1 MIEPAVFSVGE
12 ISTLIR
18 QAVEGA
24 FPDVAVR
31 GEVFGA
37 KRNNSGH
44 VYFSLKDKENSLSA
58 VCWRGNAESVFP
70 LLKEGL
76 EVVCYGRI
84 SAYGATSHYQLI
96 VTRAEPAG
104 QGALLQLLQERK
116 EKLQKEG
123 LFDASR
129 KKPLPFL
136 PSVIGVIT
144 SPTGAVIRDI
154 MHRLNERFAR
164 PVLLWPVAVQG
175 EGAAE
180 QICQAVNGFNA
191 IPAEGLSLPSGFV
204 PRPDLLI
211 VARGGGSLE
220 DLWCFN
226 EENVAR
232 AVAASDIPVISAV
245 GHETDTTLIDFVS
258 DLRAPTPTAAAEM
271 AVPVRTDIQ
280 SRLLQQKRMLIDRT
294 SHILQEKQATLQTLK
309 YRMPS
314 LSSTV
319 EQWMQR
325 LDDKENR
332 LRMAWKNIFTQAQQ
346 RLSASK
352 NLLDAVSYVRVLEKG
367 FALVTD
373 NKSQPL
379 TRAEN
384 ILPNK
389 VITLHFADGQIKAQ
403 TLPQQQ
409 ELFK

>member
-1 MIEPAVFSVGE
+1 MNEPVVFSVGE
-12 ISTLIR
+12 ISGLIR
-18 QAVEGA
+18 LAVEGA

-58 VCWRGNAESVFP
+58 VCWRGAAEKVFP
-70 LLKEGL
+70 LLQEGL
-76 EVVCYGRI
+76 EVICYGRI

-96 VTRAEPAG
+96 VSRAEPAG

-116 EKLQKEG
+116 EKLKKEG

-129 KKPLPFL
+129 KKHLPFL

-154 MHRLNERFAR
+154 MHRLNERFPR
-164 PVLLWPVAVQG
+164 HVLLWPVAVQG

-180 QICQAVNGFNA
+180 QICQAVEGFNK
-191 IPAEGLSLPSGFV
+191 IPCEGLRVDGKTI

-232 AVAASDIPVISAV
+232 AVAASSIPVISAV

-258 DLRAPTPTAAAEM
+258 DLRAPTPTAAAEI
-271 AVPVRTDIQ
+271 AVPVRTDLQ
-280 SRLLQQKRMLIDRT
+280 STLLQQKRFLLDKT
-294 SHILQEKQATLQTLK
+294 CHILQEKQAATLTLK
-309 YRMPS
+309 YRIPS
-314 LSSTV
+314 LGSMI
-319 EQWMQR
+319 EQGMQR

-332 LRMAWKNIFTQAQQ
+332 LRMAWKNLMTQAQQ

-352 NLLDAVSYVRVLEKG
+352 NLLEAVSYVRVLEKG

-373 NKSQPL
+373 NKSRPL
-379 TRAEN
+379 TRAQS
-384 ILPNK
+384 ISPHK
-389 VITLHFADGQIKAQ
+389 VITLHFADGTIKAE
-403 TLPQQQ
+403 TLEQQQ

>member
-1 MIEPAVFSVGE
+1 MDEPVVFSVGE
-12 ISTLIR
+12 ISTLVR
-18 QAVEGA
+18 QTMEGA
-24 FPDVAVR
+24 FPEVAVR

-44 VYFSLKDKENSLSA
+44 VYFALKDKENSLSA
-58 VCWRGNAESVFP
+58 VCWRGNAETVFP

-96 VTRAEPAG
+96 VSRAEPAG

-123 LFDASR
+123 LFDPAR

-154 MHRLNERFAR
+154 MHRLDERFAR
-164 PVLLWPVAVQG
+164 HVVLWPVAVQG
-175 EGAAE
+175 DGAAE
-180 QICQAVNGFNA
+180 QICQAVSGFNA
-191 IPAEGLSLPSGFV
+191 IPAEGLSLPSGLV
-204 PRPDLLI
+204 PRPNLLI

-258 DLRAPTPTAAAEM
+258 DLRAPTPTAAAEI
-271 AVPVRTDIQ
+271 AVPVRSDLQ
-280 SRLLQQKRMLIDRT
+280 SRLLQQKRALIDKT
-294 SHILQEKQATLQTLK
+294 CHILREKKAAAETLK

-319 EQWMQR
+319 EQWIQR

-332 LRMAWKNIFTQAQQ
+332 LRMAWKNLFGQAQA
-346 RLSASK
+346 RLNATK

-373 NKSQPL
+373 HKNNPL
-379 TRAEN
+379 TRAES
-384 ILPNK
+384 IMPNK
-389 VITLHFADGQIKAQ
+389 TITLHFADGQIKAL